1 MPAYKDEKT
10 GKWFAKFYYTNWQ
23 GIKKQK
29 WKRGFAT
36 KKEALGFERDFL
48 EQQSANPDMTF
59 QNLYEIY
66 MEDMAA
72 RLKQSTLLTKK
83 AVLQTHIL
91 PFFSSK
97 PINEIKASDVRRW
110 QAKLMSSPNNYSQTY
125 LKKINTE
132 LNSII
137 NYAKRFYDLNTNPC
151 GKAGTIG
158 KAKAEEMDY
167 WTYDEYIAFREGVK
181 DKPLSYICFEV
192 LYWTGMREGELLALS
207 PADIDFDNKTISINR
222 TYLRIEGKD
231 VFTSP
236 KTRKSKRKIPIP
248 DFLCQEL
255 SDYIQSRY
263 MLDADERLF
272 PVTKSYLSHEMIR
285 GCKNTGVKKIRI
297 HDIRH
302 SHASLL
308 INQGCDALMLADRLG
323 HEKVSTTLNTYS
335 HLFPHKQQELVHSLE
350 SLQATD
356 SPTPEPPS
364 DNPLLEAA
372 GITCEVPQTQSNGSD
387 VTIRPQF
394 GPPLVPS
401 NTASGKIIQMPQR
414 KII

>member
-36 KKEALGFERDFL
+36 KREALGFERDFL
-48 EQQSANPDMTF
+48 EKQSANPDMTF

-91 PFFSSK
+91 PFFGSK

-137 NYAKRFYDLNTNPC
+137 NYAKRFYNLNTNPC

-181 DKPLSYICFEV
+181 DKSLSYICFEV
-192 LYWTGMREGELLALS
+192 LYWTGIREGELLALS
-207 PADIDFDNKTISINR
+207 PADIDLDNKTISINR
-222 TYLRIEGKD
+222 TYQRIEGKD